1 MCVRTCFPNKDTHDI
16 STIARC
22 EYSNMNYCDNGHVQR
37 GLIIHVLARMLFILC
52 VCVCVVRFICRRL
65 SRDLRSFCVLGRR
78 GVWDCFDEGYTCT
91 TFTELDDGNGTSYLS
106 NSHHHQFLIFGNPP
120 SLCSGARGT
129 LLVQAF
135 KRKLVGLS
143 HTMFIY
149 YSGYFG
155 TVRSIGRKQIQF
167 ACVNKRFDRLVSGR
181 FEARH
186 YRQCLC

>member
-1 MCVRTCFPNKDTHDI
+1 MCLPECFL
-16 STIARC
+16 
-22 EYSNMNYCDNGHVQR
+22 Y
-37 GLIIHVLARMLFILC
+37 C

-65 SRDLRSFCVLGRR
+65 SRDLRSFCVLERR

-106 NSHHHQFLIFGNPP
+106 NSHHHQFLISGNPP

-181 FEARH
+181 FGARH